1 MLRTDLTGDEQS
13 HGPSAW
19 PEVTPGAAQPWT
31 VPGDG
36 APYDWYAQ
44 PEDDPPAPWPG
55 SSHPAP
61 RPEPLP
67 HPEPS
72 GPPRTEF
79 PSGPPRPEFPSDPA
93 RPGFPP
99 GPSGS
104 GRPDLP
110 SEPSGPRTEFPP
122 GPSGPSWSEFS
133 RTDPAPPAPPAWIN
147 SPTPPEPSPPAW
159 PAPPGTPD
167 TSGPSWP
174 GPPAP
179 DTTSPAWP
187 PPLRDDTSPAWPSPG
202 DQPSAPWPGP
212 PGPGDPPG
220 PAWPGASDATSPAWP
235 APPGTPDTS
244 GPSWPGPPAP
254 DTTSPAWPPPL
265 RDDTSPAWPSPGDQ
279 PSAPWPGPPGPGDPP
294 GPAWPGASDATSPA
308 WPAPPGTPDTSGP
321 SWPGSPAPDT
331 TSPAWPPPLRDDT
344 SPAWPT
350 DPAAPSRPGG
360 IGEGER
366 HEHGGPAPRDD
377 QPLSTA
383 PIVPGAPPWQPP
395 PAFTAAAAGM
405 QVWPSSGQGA
415 PWPAAT
421 GEPVWTTDPE
431 ESAARPGEPGDVAV
445 WPPDAVPQQEPGE
458 SGDTT
463 VDVRATGP
471 ATPGHP
477 EQGDLLE
484 SDPAP
489 QRDPLTGQAPAQA
502 SPPQATPR
510 QVSPQQPSAPP
521 ASGPRAEPL
530 PPGPAPATLP
540 SSFPGPVSGPM
551 AAPMA
556 APMSAPLAQPVTRPE
571 PEPTSPVPTPP
582 LEQAAHD
589 RRPSQAGDPGQTAV
603 QPFPVS
609 DATPPG
615 GIPVVTGVAPP
626 FPVLPPPPATSTPA
640 GEPTAVLGTGQATT
654 RGAFTPLSAFTPEPP
669 PPPPAPARS
678 RASTTLIA
686 AVVAVVVVGIGTGAF
701 FAYQSFSAKQSA
713 NATDPIPSSGT
724 LDPTDDL
731 DITGDPEPINTTM
744 LNSEKTDPGTM
755 TVADAFGKKVSVA
768 GTTFTRVKTD
778 VTEQCQKA
786 ASGRFAGTLR
796 TQECRRVLR
805 ATYVDSKRRYAVTT
819 GIAVLPTRESAV
831 AADKAKNLGSNLWF
845 RGLPSAAGTGG
856 ERVHI
861 AGGYAAGMVWG
872 RYIVF
877 SYATFSDGHTPTAKE
892 KGLGKVSGAFRDQT
906 AKVVERRVTS

>member
-1 MLRTDLTGDEQS
+1 MRGQESGSEHQREAEGSAAPATPPPSFGQPSPHVLRTDLTGDEQPHS
-13 HGPSAW
+13 PSAW
-19 PEVTPGAAQPWT
+19 PEAAPGAAQPWT

-55 SSHPAP
+55 PSHSSASQPG
-61 RPEPLP
+61 PLP
-67 HPEPS
+67 YPEPS
-72 GPPRTEF
+72 A
-79 PSGPPRPEFPSDPA
+79 PPRPEVPDPAGPGLPGGPSSGGRPDPLSDPPGRHSGA
-93 RPGFPP
+93 SGPHSEFPDPRPGFPP
-99 GPSGS
+99 GPSGPAWS
-104 GRPDLP
+104 DFSRPD
-110 SEPSGPRTEFPP
+110 
-122 GPSGPSWSEFS
+122 
-133 RTDPAPPAPPAWIN
+133 PAPPAWIN

-159 PAPPGTPD
+159 PAPPDPGA
-167 TSGPSWP
+167 SGPSW
-174 GPPAP
+174 
-179 DTTSPAWP
+179 S
-187 PPLRDDTSPAWPSPG
+187 
-202 DQPSAPWPGP
+202 
-212 PGPGDPPG
+212 
-220 PAWPGASDATSPAWP
+220 GAATSDATSPAWP
-235 APPGTPDTS
+235 PPPPSTDADATAPAWPSPADRPSTPWPGASGPADPP
-244 GPSWPGPPAP
+244 GPSWPGAPAAP
-254 DTTSPAWPPPL
+254 AATSPAWPPV
-265 RDDTSPAWPSPGDQ
+265 RDDS
-279 PSAPWPGPPGPGDPP
+279 
-294 GPAWPGASDATSPA
+294 SPA
-308 WPAPPGTPDTSGP
+308 WPA
-321 SWPGSPAPDT
+321 
-331 TSPAWPPPLRDDT
+331 
-344 SPAWPT
+344 
-350 DPAAPSRPGG
+350 DPAAPPRPGG

-366 HEHGGPAPRDD
+366 PGHGGPAPRND

-405 QVWPSSGQGA
+405 QVWSSSGPEA

-421 GEPVWTTDPE
+421 GEPVWTDPDE
-431 ESAARPGEPGDVAV
+431 TAARPGEPGDIAV
-445 WPPDAVPQQEPGE
+445 WPPDAAPQEPGE

-463 VDVRATGP
+463 ADVRAAGT
-471 ATPGHP
+471 AAPGHP

-484 SDPAP
+484 SDHGLAAR
-489 QRDPLTGQAPAQA
+489 RDPPAQQAPAPSPAQQA
-502 SPPQATPR
+502 
-510 QVSPQQPSAPP
+510 SPQQPPAPSP
-521 ASGPRAEPL
+521 AGPPEETSPAL
-530 PPGPAPATLP
+530 PGPAPAAL
-540 SSFPGPVSGPM
+540 SSTPAPVAG
-551 AAPMA
+551 
-556 APMSAPLAQPVTRPE
+556 PVTRPE
-571 PEPTSPVPTPP
+571 PEAIPPVPAPP
-582 LEQAAHD
+582 LET
-589 RRPSQAGDPGQTAV
+589 PSQTADPGPAA

-626 FPVLPPPPATSTPA
+626 PFPVLPPPPVTSAPA
-640 GEPTAVLGTGQATT
+640 GESTAVLGAGQATT

-678 RASTTLIA
+678 KAGTTLIA

-701 FAYQSFSAKQSA
+701 FAYQSFNAKQSA

-731 DITGDPEPINTTM
+731 DITGEPEPINTTM

-755 TVADAFGKKVSVA
+755 TVAAAFGKKVSVA

-796 TQECRRVLR
+796 SQECRRVLR
-805 ATYVDSKRRYAVTT
+805 ATYVDSKKKYAVTT

>member
-1 MLRTDLTGDEQS
+1 MRGQESGSEHQREAEGSAAPATPPPSFGQPSPHVLRTDLTGDEQPHS
-13 HGPSAW
+13 PPAW

-36 APYDWYAQ
+36 TPYDWYAQ
-44 PEDDPPAPWPG
+44 PEADPPAPWPG
-55 SSHPAP
+55 PSHAAP

-67 HPEPS
+67 SPEPS
-72 GPPRTEF
+72 GPPR
-79 PSGPPRPEFPSDPA
+79 PGSSSDPA
-93 RPGFPP
+93 GPGFPP

-104 GRPDLP
+104 ARPDLP
-110 SEPSGPRTEFPP
+110 SELSGPRPGFPPAPSGPT
-122 GPSGPSWSEFS
+122 WSEFS
-133 RTDPAPPAPPAWIN
+133 RPNPVPPAPPAWID

-159 PAPPGTPD
+159 PAPPAQGDP
-167 TSGPSWP
+167 SGPSWP
-174 GPPAP
+174 GAPTP
-179 DTTSPAWP
+179 DTNSPAWP
-187 PPLRDDTSPAWPSPG
+187 PPLRDE
-202 DQPSAPWPGP
+202 
-212 PGPGDPPG
+212 
-220 PAWPGASDATSPAWP
+220 ATSPAWP
-235 APPGTPDTS
+235 TE
-244 GPSWPGPPAP
+244 
-254 DTTSPAWPPPL
+254 
-265 RDDTSPAWPSPGDQ
+265 
-279 PSAPWPGPPGPGDPP
+279 
-294 GPAWPGASDATSPA
+294 
-308 WPAPPGTPDTSGP
+308 
-321 SWPGSPAPDT
+321 
-331 TSPAWPPPLRDDT
+331 
-344 SPAWPT
+344 
-350 DPAAPSRPGG
+350 PAAPSRPGG
-360 IGEGER
+360 IGEGGP
-366 HEHGGPAPRDD
+366 HEHGDSAPRSD

-405 QVWPSSGQGA
+405 QVWPSSGQEA

-421 GEPVWTTDPE
+421 GEPVWTDPE

-445 WPPDAVPQQEPGE
+445 WPPDAAPRQEPGE

-471 ATPGHP
+471 VAPGHP
-477 EQGDLLE
+477 ERGDLL
-484 SDPAP
+484 DDGPGLAPRQDPPAP
-489 QRDPLTGQAPAQA
+489 QFPPQQASAPPQGSPQQAPA
-502 SPPQATPR
+502 PPQG
-510 QVSPQQPSAPP
+510 SPQQAPAPSPAGPP
-521 ASGPRAEPL
+521 DET
-530 PPGPAPATLP
+530 PPVLSGPAPAVVPPTSP
-540 SSFPGPVSGPM
+540 T
-551 AAPMA
+551 
-556 APMSAPLAQPVTRPE
+556 SAPVAQPVTQPAARPGPE
-571 PEPTSPVPTPP
+571 PVSPVPAPP
-582 LEQAAHD
+582 LDQAARD
-589 RRPSQAGDPGQTAV
+589 RTPSQAADPGPEAA
-603 QPFPVS
+603 QPFPSS
-609 DATPPG
+609 DQATPPG

-626 FPVLPPPPATSTPA
+626 FPVLPPPPATSAPA
-640 GEPTAVLGTGQATT
+640 GEPTAVLGSGPATT

-731 DITGDPEPINTTM
+731 DITGEPEPINTTM

-755 TVADAFGKKVSVA
+755 TVAAAFGKKVSVA

-778 VTEQCQKA
+778 VTEQCHKA
-786 ASGRFAGTLR
+786 ASGKFAGTLR
-796 TQECRRVLR
+796 NQECRRVLR

>member
-1 MLRTDLTGDEQS
+1 MG
-13 HGPSAW
+13 GVPS
-19 PEVTPGAAQPWT
+19 G
-31 VPGDG
+31 
-36 APYDWYAQ
+36 
-44 PEDDPPAPWPG
+44 PAPGFPE
-55 SSHPAP
+55 SS
-61 RPEPLP
+61 RPEP
-67 HPEPS
+67 PS
-72 GPPRTEF
+72 E
-79 PSGPPRPEFPSDPA
+79 PSDP

-104 GRPDLP
+104 APSEGPRPGFPGNSRADLSSDPSDPRPGSTRTDLP
-110 SEPSGPRTEFPP
+110 TDPSGPRPGFPP
-122 GPSGPSWSEFS
+122 GPPPPAWSEFS
-133 RTDPAPPAPPAWIN
+133 RPDPAPPAWIN

-159 PAPPGTPD
+159 PAPPAPGESSGSSWPGTATSDATAPAWPPPLPSD
-167 TSGPSWP
+167 ATSPAWPSPADRPSAPWPGPPEPADPSGPSWP
-174 GPPAP
+174 GAPAAS
-179 DTTSPAWP
+179 DATSPAWP
-187 PPLRDDTSPAWPSPG
+187 PPLRDDS
-202 DQPSAPWPGP
+202 
-212 PGPGDPPG
+212 
-220 PAWPGASDATSPAWP
+220 
-235 APPGTPDTS
+235 
-244 GPSWPGPPAP
+244 
-254 DTTSPAWPPPL
+254 
-265 RDDTSPAWPSPGDQ
+265 
-279 PSAPWPGPPGPGDPP
+279 
-294 GPAWPGASDATSPA
+294 
-308 WPAPPGTPDTSGP
+308 
-321 SWPGSPAPDT
+321 
-331 TSPAWPPPLRDDT
+331 

-350 DPAAPSRPGG
+350 DPSAPSRPGG
-360 IGEGER
+360 IGEGREQ
-366 HEHGGPAPRDD
+366 GGSAPRGD

-405 QVWPSSGQGA
+405 QVWPSSGQEA

-421 GEPVWTTDPE
+421 GEPVWTDPE
-431 ESAARPGEPGDVAV
+431 DGAARPGEPGDVAV
-445 WPPDAVPQQEPGE
+445 WPPDAVPQEPGE
-458 SGDTT
+458 SGGDTT
-463 VDVRATGP
+463 VDVRATGS
-471 ATPGHP
+471 AVPGHP

-484 SDPAP
+484 PDLGLAP
-489 QRDPLTGQAPAQA
+489 RRDPLTQQAPAQP
-502 SPPQATPR
+502 SPQQPSPQQPSPQ
-510 QVSPQQPSAPP
+510 QVSPQQAPAHSP
-521 ASGPRAEPL
+521 AAAPDEPL
-530 PPGPAPATLP
+530 PATLP
-540 SSFPGPVSGPM
+540 G
-551 AAPMA
+551 
-556 APMSAPLAQPVTRPE
+556 SAPADRPPAPTPVAQPAGRPE
-571 PEPTSPVPTPP
+571 PETISPVPASPLDIPP
-582 LEQAAHD
+582 
-589 RRPSQAGDPGQTAV
+589 RTDPGPTAV

-626 FPVLPPPPATSTPA
+626 FPVLPPPPTASAPA
-640 GEPTAVLGTGQATT
+640 GEPTAT
-654 RGAFTPLSAFTPEPP
+654 RGAFTPISAFTPEPP

-678 RASTTLIA
+678 RAGTTLIA

-713 NATDPIPSSGT
+713 NATDPIPSSGA

-731 DITGDPEPINTTM
+731 DITGEPEPINTTM

-819 GIAVLPTRESAV
+819 GIAVLPNRESAV
-831 AADKAKNLGSNLWF
+831 AADKAKNLSNNLWF

-892 KGLGKVSGAFRDQT
+892 KALGKVSGAFRDQT

>member
-1 MLRTDLTGDEQS
+1 MLRTDLTGDEQPHS
-13 HGPSAW
+13 PSAW
-19 PEVTPGAAQPWT
+19 PEAAPGAAQPWT

-72 GPPRTEF
+72 GL
-79 PSGPPRPEFPSDPA
+79 PRPEFSPEPSGPA

-99 GPSGS
+99 GPPGS
-104 GRPDLP
+104 ARPDLP
-110 SEPSGPRTEFPP
+110 SELSGPRPEFPDPRPGFPP
-122 GPSGPSWSEFS
+122 GPSGPTWSEFS
-133 RTDPAPPAPPAWIN
+133 RPDPAPPAWIN

-159 PAPPGTPD
+159 PAPPSTPD
-167 TSGPSWP
+167 SPGPSWP
-174 GPPAP
+174 GTPAS
-179 DTTSPAWP
+179 DATSPAWP
-187 PPLRDDTSPAWPSPG
+187 PPLRDDSSPAWPSPG

-220 PAWPGASDATSPAWP
+220 PAWPGAST
-235 APPGTPDTS
+235 
-244 GPSWPGPPAP
+244 
-254 DTTSPAWPPPL
+254 
-265 RDDTSPAWPSPGDQ
+265 
-279 PSAPWPGPPGPGDPP
+279 
-294 GPAWPGASDATSPA
+294 ASDATSPA
-308 WPAPPGTPDTSGP
+308 WPAPPSTPDSPGP
-321 SWPGSPAPDT
+321 SWPGTPASDA
-331 TSPAWPPPLRDDT
+331 TSPAWPPPLRDDS

-360 IGEGER
+360 TGEGER
-366 HEHGGPAPRDD
+366 HEHGGPAPGND

-405 QVWPSSGQGA
+405 QVWPSSGQEA

-445 WPPDAVPQQEPGE
+445 WPPDAVPHQEPGE

-463 VDVRATGP
+463 VDVRATGS
-471 ATPGHP
+471 AAPGHP

-484 SDPAP
+484 TGHGLAP
-489 QRDPLTGQAPAQA
+489 QRNPLAGQPPAQA
-502 SPPQATPR
+502 SPQQST
-510 QVSPQQPSAPP
+510 SPSPAGPP
-521 ASGPRAEPL
+521 AEPL
-530 PPGPAPATLP
+530 PLPAGSAPAARP
-540 SSFPGPVSGPM
+540 PM
-551 AAPMA
+551 TAPMT
-556 APMSAPLAQPVTRPE
+556 APMAQPVTRPE
-571 PEPTSPVPTPP
+571 AEPTSPVPTPP
-582 LEQAAHD
+582 LEQAAPD
-589 RRPSQAGDPGQTAV
+589 RTPSQAGDPGQTAA

-615 GIPVVTGVAPP
+615 GIPVITGVAPP
-626 FPVLPPPPATSTPA
+626 FPVLPPPQAPSAPA
-640 GEPTAVLGTGQATT
+640 GESTAVLGTTPATT

-701 FAYQSFSAKQSA
+701 FAYRSFSAKQSA
-713 NATDPIPSSGT
+713 TATDPIPSSGT

-731 DITGDPEPINTTM
+731 DITGEPEPINTTM

-786 ASGRFAGTLR
+786 ASGKFAGTLR
-796 TQECRRVLR
+796 TQDCRRVLR

>member
-1 MLRTDLTGDEQS
+1 MRGQESGSEHQREAEGSAAPATPPPSFGQPSPHVLRTDLTGDEQPHS
-13 HGPSAW
+13 PSAW

-72 GPPRTEF
+72 GPPRPEF
-79 PSGPPRPEFPSDPA
+79 SPEPPRSDPA

-110 SEPSGPRTEFPP
+110 SDLSGSRTDPPGPRPEFPEFPGARPGFPP
-122 GPSGPSWSEFS
+122 GPSGPAWSEFS
-133 RTDPAPPAPPAWIN
+133 RPDPAPPAPPAWIN

-159 PAPPGTPD
+159 PAPPSAPDPSGPSWSGAPSTSDATSPAWPPPPSTPD
-167 TSGPSWP
+167 PSGPSWP
-174 GPPAP
+174 GASGTS
-179 DTTSPAWP
+179 DATSPAWP

-220 PAWPGASDATSPAWP
+220 PAWPGASTTS
-235 APPGTPDTS
+235 
-244 GPSWPGPPAP
+244 
-254 DTTSPAWPPPL
+254 DTTSPAWPPPPSTP
-265 RDDTSPAWPSPGDQ
+265 DTSAPS
-279 PSAPWPGPPGPGDPP
+279 
-294 GPAWPGASDATSPA
+294 WPGASGTSDA
-308 WPAPPGTPDTSGP
+308 
-321 SWPGSPAPDT
+321 

-350 DPAAPSRPGG
+350 DPAAPSGSGG

-366 HEHGGPAPRDD
+366 REQGGPAPRND

-405 QVWPSSGQGA
+405 QVWPSSGQEA

-421 GEPVWTTDPE
+421 GEPVWTADPE

-471 ATPGHP
+471 AAPGHP
-477 EQGDLLE
+477 EHGDLLD
-484 SDPAP
+484 SGPGPAP
-489 QRDPLTGQAPAQA
+489 QRDPLAQQD
-502 SPPQATPR
+502 SPQA
-510 QVSPQQPSAPP
+510 SPQQPPAPAP
-521 ASGPRAEPL
+521 AGPQAEPL
-530 PPGPAPATLP
+530 PPGSAPAARP
-540 SSFPGPVSGPM
+540 PVPGPA

-556 APMSAPLAQPVTRPE
+556 APMSAPLAQPVARQDPE
-571 PEPTSPVPTPP
+571 PASPVPTPP

-589 RRPSQAGDPGQTAV
+589 RTPSPAGDPGQTAA
-603 QPFPVS
+603 QLFPVS

-615 GIPVVTGVAPP
+615 GIPVVTDVAPP
-626 FPVLPPPPATSTPA
+626 FPVLPPPPAASAPA
-640 GEPTAVLGTGQATT
+640 GESTAVLGTGPATT

-669 PPPPAPARS
+669 PSPPAPARS

-731 DITGDPEPINTTM
+731 DITGEPEPINTTM

-768 GTTFTRVKTD
+768 GATFTRVKTD

-786 ASGRFAGTLR
+786 ASGKFAGTLR
-796 TQECRRVLR
+796 TQDCRRVLR

>member
-1 MLRTDLTGDEQS
+1 MRGQESGSEHQREAEGSAAPATPPPSFGQPSPHVLRTDLTGDEQPHS
-13 HGPSAW
+13 PSAW

-44 PEDDPPAPWPG
+44 PEADPPAPWPG
-55 SSHPAP
+55 PSHAAP
-61 RPEPLP
+61 QPEPLP
-67 HPEPS
+67 SPEPS
-72 GPPRTEF
+72 GPPR
-79 PSGPPRPEFPSDPA
+79 PGSSPESSDPA
-93 RPGFPP
+93 GPGFPP

-104 GRPDLP
+104 ARPGLPSELSARPDLP
-110 SEPSGPRTEFPP
+110 SEISGPRPGFPPAPSGPT
-122 GPSGPSWSEFS
+122 WSEFS
-133 RTDPAPPAPPAWIN
+133 RPDPASPAPPAWIN

-159 PAPPGTPD
+159 PAPPAQGDP
-167 TSGPSWP
+167 SGPSWP
-174 GPPAP
+174 GAPAP
-179 DTTSPAWP
+179 DATSPAWPPPLQDEATSPAWPSPADRPSVPWPGTPGSADASGPSSGAPAPDATSPAWPASPAQGDPSGPSWPGTPAPDATSPAWP
-187 PPLRDDTSPAWPSPG
+187 PPLRDES
-202 DQPSAPWPGP
+202 
-212 PGPGDPPG
+212 
-220 PAWPGASDATSPAWP
+220 
-235 APPGTPDTS
+235 
-244 GPSWPGPPAP
+244 
-254 DTTSPAWPPPL
+254 
-265 RDDTSPAWPSPGDQ
+265 
-279 PSAPWPGPPGPGDPP
+279 
-294 GPAWPGASDATSPA
+294 
-308 WPAPPGTPDTSGP
+308 
-321 SWPGSPAPDT
+321 
-331 TSPAWPPPLRDDT
+331 

-350 DPAAPSRPGG
+350 EPAAPSRPGG
-360 IGEGER
+360 VGEGGH
-366 HEHGGPAPRDD
+366 HEHGGSAPRSD

-405 QVWPSSGQGA
+405 QVWPSSGQEA

-421 GEPVWTTDPE
+421 GEPVWTDPE

-445 WPPDAVPQQEPGE
+445 WPPDAAPHREPGE

-471 ATPGHP
+471 AAPGHP
-477 EQGDLLE
+477 ERGDLLE
-484 SDPAP
+484 DGPGLAPRQDPPAP
-489 QRDPLTGQAPAQA
+489 QVPSQQTP
-502 SPPQATPR
+502 SIPQG
-510 QVSPQQPSAPP
+510 SPQQTPAIPQGSPQQTSAPSP
-521 ASGPRAEPL
+521 AGPPDEA
-530 PPGPAPATLP
+530 PPVLSGPAPAVVPPTSP
-540 SSFPGPVSGPM
+540 T
-551 AAPMA
+551 
-556 APMSAPLAQPVTRPE
+556 SAPVAQPVTQSATRPG
-571 PEPTSPVPTPP
+571 PDPASPLPAPP
-582 LEQAAHD
+582 LDQAARD
-589 RRPSQAGDPGQTAV
+589 RTPSQAADFRPEAA
-603 QPFPVS
+603 QPFPSSEQLFPSS
-609 DATPPG
+609 DQATPPG

-626 FPVLPPPPATSTPA
+626 FPVLPSPPATSAPA
-640 GEPTAVLGTGQATT
+640 GEPTAVLGTGPATT

-731 DITGDPEPINTTM
+731 DITGEPEPINTTM

-755 TVADAFGKKVSVA
+755 TVAAAFGKKVSVA

-778 VTEQCQKA
+778 VTEQCHKA
-786 ASGRFAGTLR
+786 ASGKFAGTLR

>member
-1 MLRTDLTGDEQS
+1 MRGQESGSEHQREAEGSAAPATPPPSFGQPSPHVLRTDLTGDEQP
-13 HGPSAW
+13 HNPSAW

-55 SSHPAP
+55 PSHAAP

-67 HPEPS
+67 SSE
-72 GPPRTEF
+72 
-79 PSGPPRPEFPSDPA
+79 PSGPPRPEFSPEPSDPA
-93 RPGFPP
+93 GPGFPP

-104 GRPDLP
+104 ARPDLP
-110 SEPSGPRTEFPP
+110 SELSGPRPELPDPRPGFPPAPSGPT
-122 GPSGPSWSEFS
+122 WSEFS
-133 RTDPAPPAPPAWIN
+133 RPDPAPPAWIN

-159 PAPPGTPD
+159 PAPPNPGGS
-167 TSGPSWP
+167 SGPSWP
-174 GPPAP
+174 GAP
-179 DTTSPAWP
+179 GSDATSPAWP
-187 PPLRDDTSPAWPSPG
+187 PPLRDETTSPTSPAWPSPA
-202 DQPSAPWPGP
+202 DRPSVPWPGT
-212 PGPGDPPG
+212 PGSGGSSG
-220 PAWPGASDATSPAWP
+220 PSWPGAPGSDATSPAWP
-235 APPGTPDTS
+235 
-244 GPSWPGPPAP
+244 
-254 DTTSPAWPPPL
+254 PPL
-265 RDDTSPAWPSPGDQ
+265 QDDS
-279 PSAPWPGPPGPGDPP
+279 
-294 GPAWPGASDATSPA
+294 SPA
-308 WPAPPGTPDTSGP
+308 WPAE
-321 SWPGSPAPDT
+321 
-331 TSPAWPPPLRDDT
+331 
-344 SPAWPT
+344 
-350 DPAAPSRPGG
+350 PAAPPRPGEV
-360 IGEGER
+360 GEGER
-366 HEHGGPAPRDD
+366 HEHGGSAPRSD

-405 QVWPSSGQGA
+405 QVWPSSGQEA

-421 GEPVWTTDPE
+421 GEPVWTDPE

-445 WPPDAVPQQEPGE
+445 WPPDAAPHQEPGE

-471 ATPGHP
+471 AAPAHP
-477 EQGDLLE
+477 APGDLLE
-484 SDPAP
+484 DGHGLAPRQDPPAW
-489 QRDPLTGQAPAQA
+489 QAPAQPSA
-502 SPPQATPR
+502 P
-510 QVSPQQPSAPP
+510 QVSPQQTPAPSPAGPPDEAPP
-521 ASGPRAEPL
+521 VLS
-530 PPGPAPATLP
+530 GPAPAVASPMSPVSAPVAQPGTR
-540 SSFPGPVSGPM
+540 PGP
-551 AAPMA
+551 
-556 APMSAPLAQPVTRPE
+556 E
-571 PEPTSPVPTPP
+571 PASPVPTPP
-582 LEQAAHD
+582 LDQAARD
-589 RRPSQAGDPGQTAV
+589 RAPSQAADPGPEAA
-603 QPFPVS
+603 QPFPSS
-609 DATPPG
+609 DQATPPG

-626 FPVLPPPPATSTPA
+626 FPVLPPPPPVTSAPA
-640 GEPTAVLGTGQATT
+640 GEPTAVLGTGPATT
-654 RGAFTPLSAFTPEPP
+654 RGAFTPISAFTPEPP
-669 PPPPAPARS
+669 PPAPAPARS

-731 DITGDPEPINTTM
+731 DITGEPEPINTTM

-755 TVADAFGKKVSVA
+755 TVAAAFGKKVSVA

-778 VTEQCQKA
+778 VTEQCHKA
-786 ASGRFAGTLR
+786 ASGKFAGTLR
-796 TQECRRVLR
+796 SQECRRVLR